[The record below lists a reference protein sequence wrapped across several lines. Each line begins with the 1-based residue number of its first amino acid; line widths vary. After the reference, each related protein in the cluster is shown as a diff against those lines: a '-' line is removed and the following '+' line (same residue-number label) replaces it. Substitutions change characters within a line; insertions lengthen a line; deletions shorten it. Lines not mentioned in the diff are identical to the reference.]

1 MTLVKCTEIVK
12 MQLWTVEIDRGPGKE
27 KRYVNPCAHIDFNGL
42 SKYARDF
49 NRLYGSKGTAKVVKH
64 KDKEC

>member
-12 MQLWTVEIDRGPGKE
+12 IQLWTVEIDRGLVKE
-27 KRYVNPCAHIDFNGL
+27 KRYVNPCAHIDFDGL

-49 NRLYGSKGTAKVVKH
+49 NRLYGSENTARVVKH
-64 KDKEC
+64 EDKGC

>member
-1 MTLVKCTEIVK
+1 
-12 MQLWTVEIDRGPGKE
+12 MQLWTVEIDRGSGKE

-49 NRLYGSKGTAKVVKH
+49 NRLYGSEKTAKVIKH
-64 KDKEC
+64 EDKEC